1 MCVRFQSPSEQ
12 INTVSV
18 SSFADPYNN
27 AGSSQA
33 GSTEPIQW
41 TKKSLISSNSSSSSK
56 NQPKKSVHC
65 HRPSQQ
71 FRQLEGRKHGV
82 DAVDPEVGARGVVL
96 APTVG
101 QLGGGLAA
109 VDWGAVNVQQTHTTR
124 LQLSR
129 CTVRLQDSMSEGQG
143 RLFRLWE
150 KNAAEIC
157 ECESAGPGENYK
169 QHIPVFYFWVCV
181 ATNN

>member
-1 MCVRFQSPSEQ
+1 MPAARRQEAQSQYSGQKNPSLVATPQ
-12 INTVSV
+12 VHQK
-18 SSFADPYNN
+18 NN
-27 AGSSQA
+27 Q
-33 GSTEPIQW
+33 
-41 TKKSLISSNSSSSSK
+41 
-56 NQPKKSVHC
+56 KKSVHC

-169 QHIPVFYFWVCV
+169 QHIPVFYF
-181 ATNN
+181 